1 MLYIMNEETLIW
13 IIIFA
18 IFAGIFFGVAF
29 VVSFKGI
36 TEIKELMR
44 DPELQDNS

>member
-1 MLYIMNEETLIW
+1 MNEETFVW

-18 IFAGIFFGVAF
+18 IFAGIFFVVAF

-36 TEIKELMR
+36 KEIKELMQ
-44 DPELQDNS
+44 DPELQDND